1 MLFKKKKVREID
13 FSVFDFLRKAK
24 LPKSLMAKIRK
35 KIYGG
40 D

>member
-1 MLFKKKKVREID
+1 MWFKKKKSKEID
-13 FSVFDFLRKAK
+13 FSVFDFLRKANF
-24 LPKSLMAKIRK
+24 PKKIAKKIRK